1 MSTDS
6 RPLRIAIIGGGPG
19 GLGAAIALSKL
30 PNIELTLYEQAHELR
45 EIGAGIRIGY
55 NCWRVLELLG
65 VDADVKGHLKSKV
78 IHRNGLSGEL
88 LKQTSPSPLLP
99 LKYHPRRVRRT
110 RLQGALLKHVPGGI
124 IHLSKRLVSL
134 ENLQNGVRL
143 LFEDKTSATA
153 DLVIGADGI
162 RSVVREHAFPDHK
175 IKFTGLSHTR
185 SDIMALKDSKTIPGT
200 TIWRVLIP
208 RSSISHIPDVSEST
222 SWWHGPSG
230 HAYFSPVDDPSETAP
245 GNEKFEISVRYV
257 VDPETDKERRFSWGI
272 PATNER
278 VGAHF
283 TTYDTRVR
291 ETLAQVPQGE
301 WKESAAFAGPRLKTL
316 TKWDKIV
323 LIGDASH
330 PLSGAFGSGA
340 AFALEDGWILARTL
354 KHTNATLQPS
364 QESLGEALSIF
375 DALRS
380 PYYLRMYDHLDGQ
393 KQKMQD
399 AKAMSDSFESIL
411 QARVESFGAGKEM
424 DWIYGNDIEQV
435 WREWLDNQNSDKKGN
450 RISASL

>member
-19 GLGAAIALSKL
+19 GLGAAIALSTL
-30 PNIELTLYEQAHELR
+30 PNVELTLYEQAHELR

-65 VDADVKGHLKSKV
+65 ADADVKGHLKSQV

-175 IKFTGLSHTR
+175 IKFTG
-185 SDIMALKDSKTIPGT
+185 T
-200 TIWRVLIP
+200 TVWRVLIP
-208 RSSISHIPDVSEST
+208 KSSISHIPYVSEST

-245 GNEKFEISVRYV
+245 ADEKFEISVRHV
-257 VDPETDKERRFSWGI
+257 VDPEIDKERRFSWGI

-283 TTYDTRVR
+283 TNYDKRVQ
-291 ETLAQVPQGE
+291 ETLAQVPRGE
-301 WKESAAFAGPRLKTL
+301 WKEFAAFAGPRLKTL

-375 DALRS
+375 DAIRS

-393 KQKMQD
+393 KQKVQD
-399 AKAMSDSFESIL
+399 AKAKSDSFEYIL
-411 QARVESFGAGKEM
+411 QARVESFEAGKEM

-450 RISASL
+450 RISPSL

>member
-175 IKFTGLSHTR
+175 IKFTG
-185 SDIMALKDSKTIPGT
+185 T

-208 RSSISHIPDVSEST
+208 KSSISHIPDVNEST
-222 SWWHGPSG
+222 SWWHGPFG
-230 HAYFSPVDDPSETAP
+230 HAYFSPVDDPPETAP
-245 GNEKFEISVRYV
+245 ADEKFEISVRYV
-257 VDPETDKERRFSWGI
+257 VDPEIDKERRFSWGI

-278 VGAHF
+278 VAAHF
-283 TTYDTRVR
+283 TNYDKRVQ
-291 ETLAQVPQGE
+291 ETLGQVPRGE
-301 WKESAAFAGPRLKTL
+301 WKEFAAFAGPRLKTL

-380 PYYLRMYDHLDGQ
+380 PYYLRTYDHLDGQ

-399 AKAMSDSFESIL
+399 AKTKSDSFESIL
-411 QARVESFGAGKEM
+411 QAKVESFEAGKEM

-435 WREWLDNQNSDKKGN
+435 WREWLENQNSDKKGN

>member
-19 GLGAAIALSKL
+19 GLGAAIALSTL
-30 PNIELTLYEQAHELR
+30 PNVELTLYEQAHELR

-65 VDADVKGHLKSKV
+65 ADADVKGHLKSEV
-78 IHRNGLSGEL
+78 IHRNGLSGQL

-110 RLQGALLKHVPGGI
+110 RLQDALLKHVPGGI
-124 IHLSKRLVSL
+124 ILLSKRLVSL

-175 IKFTGLSHTR
+175 IKFTG
-185 SDIMALKDSKTIPGT
+185 T
-200 TIWRVLIP
+200 TVWRVLIP
-208 RSSISHIPDVSEST
+208 RSSISHIPGVSEST

-245 GNEKFEISVRYV
+245 EDEKFEISVRYV
-257 VDPETDKERRFSWGI
+257 VDPEIDKERRSSWGI

-278 VGAHF
+278 VAAHF

-291 ETLAQVPQGE
+291 ETLAQVPRGE
-301 WKESAAFAGPRLKTL
+301 WKEFAAFAGPRLKTL

-399 AKAMSDSFESIL
+399 AKTKSDSFESIL
-411 QARVESFGAGKEM
+411 QAKVESFEAGKEM

-450 RISASL
+450 RISPSL